1 MLGCE
6 AENTALGLI
15 KTFMFCQNT
24 NGKAVLQG
32 YFILR
37 LQYCLLVLEPSS
49 KWVGLLL
56 GFFICFLLEN
66 IKEIGE
72 NTDGLQE
79 LYKSLEQASLSA
91 FGEQRPSTKQ
101 EFRKSFV
108 KRCNDPVINEKL
120 HHIRVLKSTLKVR
133 LYHHFCV

>member
-1 MLGCE
+1 MTLYI
-6 AENTALGLI
+6 N
-15 KTFMFCQNT
+15 FH
-24 NGKAVLQG
+24 
-32 YFILR
+32 
-37 LQYCLLVLEPSS
+37 YCLLVLETSS
-49 KWVGLLL
+49 EWLDLFL
-56 GFFICFLLEN
+56 GFFTYFLPEN

-133 LYHHFCV
+133 LYH

>member
-1 MLGCE
+1 V
-6 AENTALGLI
+6 N
-15 KTFMFCQNT
+15 
-24 NGKAVLQG
+24 
-32 YFILR
+32 
-37 LQYCLLVLEPSS
+37 LQYCLRVLETSS
-49 KWVGLLL
+49 QQLDLWL
-56 GFFICFLLEN
+56 GFSIYFLSEN
-66 IKEIGE
+66 TKEIGE

-133 LYHHFCV
+133 LYH

>member
-1 MLGCE
+1 M
-6 AENTALGLI
+6 N
-15 KTFMFCQNT
+15 
-24 NGKAVLQG
+24 
-32 YFILR
+32 
-37 LQYCLLVLEPSS
+37 LQYCLRVLETSS
-49 KWVGLLL
+49 QQLDLWL
-56 GFFICFLLEN
+56 GFSIYFLSEN
-66 IKEIGE
+66 TKEIGE

-133 LYHHFCV
+133 LYH

>member
-1 MLGCE
+1 MPEFVVSLAGFKNFTWIIRLIVRLLYFLS
-6 AENTALGLI
+6 EN
-15 KTFMFCQNT
+15 
-24 NGKAVLQG
+24 V
-32 YFILR
+32 
-37 LQYCLLVLEPSS
+37 
-49 KWVGLLL
+49 
-56 GFFICFLLEN
+56 
-66 IKEIGE
+66 KEIGE

-133 LYHHFCV
+133 LYH